1 MFQVDDFGPTRR
13 LTMARSIAGKSY
25 LNCHAYLIDQVLVD
39 TGCPCVSRPFQGFLD
54 NEKVLQAVITH
65 YHEDHA
71 GNVVSL
77 NLSGIPVFAPA
88 MSLKKIA
95 RGVVNQYEKLQMYTF
110 LSWGKSLG
118 GQADPLPEKIQTG
131 RYSFEVINLPGHSE
145 DMHVFYERKEGWLFS
160 GDLFIAARRSYW
172 RREEDP
178 LQTMTSLRKA
188 LALDF
193 DSLFC
198 GHAPV
203 LKKGKEALK
212 RKLDFMEEIQAKA
225 KEFCDEG
232 LTVSQIMKRI
242 FKGERLVSVVTLGD
256 FTRQR
261 FIAGLLGHPSAES
274 AKTVT

>member
-1 MFQVDDFGPTRR
+1 
-13 LTMARSIAGKSY
+13 
-25 LNCHAYLIDQVLVD
+25 
-39 TGCPCVSRPFQGFLD
+39 
-54 NEKVLQAVITH
+54 
-65 YHEDHA
+65 
-71 GNVVSL
+71 
-77 NLSGIPVFAPA
+77 
-88 MSLKKIA
+88 
-95 RGVVNQYEKLQMYTF
+95 
-110 LSWGKSLG
+110 
-118 GQADPLPEKIQTG
+118 

-178 LQTMTSLRKA
+178 LKTMTSLRKA

-225 KEFCDEG
+225 KKFQEEG
-232 LTVSQIMKRI
+232 LGVPLVTKKL
-242 FKGERLVSVVTLGD
+242 FGGENIVPVVTRGD
-256 FTRQR
+256 FSRQR
-261 FIAGLLGHPSAES
+261 LIEGLLGQPSTES
-274 AKTVT
+274 TKTVT